1 MGKTHQLKK
10 MGIRHTQILHWL
22 TLNPGKSLRECADH
36 FEMTPVWISGI
47 VRSDIFQAA
56 LRKQQMQIAA
66 RVTSSIPERLT
77 RLADVGLD
85 KLSTMVEQSED
96 PDFVL
101 EATDKVLHRLGYA
114 PASSRNPS
122 PPGQQNIQQN
132 FFVGADDLARARAT
146 MGQRGARGEEQAE
159 RPNSLVTAEVGS
171 VSVQVG
177 LPDPNSLVQVQQVSV
192 AGHG

>member
-10 MGIRHTQILHWL
+10 MGIKHTQILHWL

-36 FEMTPVWISGI
+36 FEMTPVWVSGI

-56 LRKQQMQIAA
+56 LRRQQMQIAA

-96 PDFVL
+96 PDFIL

-114 PASSRNPS
+114 PASTRNPA

-146 MGQRGARGEEQAE
+146 MGQLGLPES
-159 RPNSLVTAEVGS
+159 NSLVNSPVLTVEVE
-171 VSVQVG
+171 
-177 LPDPNSLVQVQQVSV
+177 PVSV
-192 AGHG
+192 AADPA